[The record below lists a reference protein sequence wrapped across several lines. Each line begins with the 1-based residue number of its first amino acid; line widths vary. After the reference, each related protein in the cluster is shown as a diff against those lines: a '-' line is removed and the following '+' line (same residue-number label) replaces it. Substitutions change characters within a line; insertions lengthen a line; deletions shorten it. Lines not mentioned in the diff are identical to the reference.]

1 MARVTVFGLRRYMR
15 NERAVNS
22 PQSVRARLFFFLPF
36 LPSRFFPPLPPPTP
50 QTRPE
55 SQRLRLA
62 QQGKENNSYLGK
74 TKDREDVSEKIHI
87 KVIYH
92 AL

>member
-1 MARVTVFGLRRYMR
+1 VPGI
-15 NERAVNS
+15 S
-22 PQSVRARLFFFLPF
+22 FFFPFSLPVFSLF
-36 LPSRFFPPLPPPTP
+36 LPSPLPP

-55 SQRLRLA
+55 SQRLRIA

-74 TKDREDVSEKIHI
+74 IKDRDDVSGKIQI
-87 KVIYH
+87 KINYH